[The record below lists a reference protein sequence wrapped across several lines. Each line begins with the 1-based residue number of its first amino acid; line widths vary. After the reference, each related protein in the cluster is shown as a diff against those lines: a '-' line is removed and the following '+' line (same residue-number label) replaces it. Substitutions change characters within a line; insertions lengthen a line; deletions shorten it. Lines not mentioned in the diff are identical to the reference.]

1 MGRSRGRRR
10 PAVYG
15 QDRPVLSGA
24 RRLAAAAL
32 AVALAFALGTLV
44 GWLRDRS
51 WPWSPAA
58 TASPPPGTDLTGLGL
73 RAPRYAV
80 ADPVTVDGLR
90 VTDEVSIEQLDGDLV
105 VESPCLETT
114 YRARVDSS
122 GALVMGPPIAQFGK
136 ECSQA
141 QLELSQWFQGR
152 MQQGVQVQAQGD
164 RLLLA
169 WTVPRPGRLLLV
181 PDGGAA
187 R

>member
-1 MGRSRGRRR
+1 MSAER
-10 PAVYG
+10 
-15 QDRPVLSGA
+15 
-24 RRLAAAAL
+24 AAL
-32 AVALAFALGTLV
+32 AARLGGQRGARQVVGRVLVRTGDGDHVVGADGSVDIEGSLFALV
-44 GWLRDRS
+44 GPL
-51 WPWSPAA
+51 
-58 TASPPPGTDLTGLGL
+58 PGGALLTIGAIILIGIFF
-73 RAPRYAV
+73 V
-80 ADPVTVDGLR
+80 TSAD
-90 VTDEVSIEQLDGDLV
+90 
-105 VESPCLETT
+105 
-114 YRARVDSS
+114 S